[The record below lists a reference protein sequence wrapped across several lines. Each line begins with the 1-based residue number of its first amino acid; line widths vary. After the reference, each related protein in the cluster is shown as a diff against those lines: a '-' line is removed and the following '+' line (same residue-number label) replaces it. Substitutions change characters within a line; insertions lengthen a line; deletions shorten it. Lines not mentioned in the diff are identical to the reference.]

1 MKKER
6 KEKLMKK
13 FKVKTT
19 KAFWLYFVLAG
30 LFVIAAVLFAPF
42 WLKIS
47 ADIPWAS
54 WSNYALGILVGL
66 LILLYIFLI
75 LLRRLKQSGLAKVT
89 RFAMGFEFGLMIV
102 FSVLAILKGILYDN
116 PKFKFLNTCE
126 ILAIIIWV
134 RGVVEI
140 INAYYHDHNSNVKYP
155 VWFLFVNIL
164 LITVAPLLYVVA
176 IKYDTKVD
184 TIVSYVI
191 SGVLLLI
198 GAYFIF
204 YGILCMPERIKKEKK
219 VKEEPQLIE
228 QEQPADLD
236 NFVLETKQDENNETL
251 EETNEP
257 LFVENNQEIAED
269 DGLVEQVSP
278 VELIS
283 NETVSQEET
292 ALTEDNNEK

>member
-13 FKVKTT
+13 FKAKTT

-30 LFVIAAVLFAPF
+30 LFVVAAVLFAPF
-42 WLKIS
+42 WLKLS

-66 LILLYIFLI
+66 LILLYIFFI
-75 LLRRLKQSGLAKVT
+75 LLRRMKQSGLAKVT
-89 RFAMGFEFGLMIV
+89 KFAMGFEFGLMIV
-102 FSVLAILKGILYDN
+102 FAVLAILKGILYDN

-126 ILAIIIWV
+126 ILAIILWV

-140 INAYYHDHNSNVKYP
+140 INAYYHDHNSNIKYP

-176 IKYDTKVD
+176 IKYDAKVD

-204 YGILCMPERIKKEKK
+204 YGILCMPERVKKEKK
-219 VKEEPQLIE
+219 VKEEPELIK
-228 QEQPADLD
+228 QEQAADLD
-236 NFVLETKQDENNETL
+236 NFVLQSKQEESSEEVETT
-251 EETNEP
+251 TEP
-257 LFVENNQEIAED
+257 LFVETNNEVIED

-278 VELIS
+278 IELVS
-283 NETVSQEET
+283 NEPVTQEET
-292 ALTEDNNEK
+292 PLSEENNKE